1 MKRCILSLRVIS
13 AGWSKCFEFMKKMKE
28 EICMDDKVHCT
39 EVDPIYTESFEP
51 AIVEPCEAGM

>member
-1 MKRCILSLRVIS
+1 
-13 AGWSKCFEFMKKMKE
+13 
-28 EICMDDKVHCT
+28 MDDKVHCT